1 MSGNSGG
8 MDRKRRD
15 FDWRV
20 ERFDSKGISRQEY
33 NNQLEAKE
41 Y

>member
-1 MSGNSGG
+1 MCGDGGG

-20 ERFDSKGISRQEY
+20 ERSTGKGISRQE
-33 NNQLEAKE
+33 NND
-41 Y
+41 